1 MNTYN
6 YVYINIF
13 ILAVKIDKL
22 SEHKCLDYLLHTEN
36 HGYCLIG
43 KLIWKLVFKWKYVGY
58 ISKSRYRKALLKHLR
73 IYFAL
78 DVVILKCHDFTILK
92 ESADGMESLIL
103 FQSGTCKI
111 LINQIKMCTV

>member
-1 MNTYN
+1 MNSTYN

-43 KLIWKLVFKWKYVGY
+43 KLICKLVFKWKYVGG
-58 ISKSRYRKALLKHLR
+58 L
-73 IYFAL
+73 
-78 DVVILKCHDFTILK
+78 FTFLNQDIEK
-92 ESADGMESLIL
+92 L
-103 FQSGTCKI
+103 F
-111 LINQIKMCTV
+111 